1 MQISVIVPVYNGEKY
16 IRECLDS
23 IFSQTFTDFEII
35 IVDDGSTDNT
45 FDILTE
51 LSVKCNNLSI
61 IRQENK
67 GVSCAR
73 NTGIKHAKGKYLC
86 FIDSDDYIKNNFL
99 EELTEVVR
107 EKNVDWVLSGNIE
120 FDDKKVSKK
129 LILPEKEYVLSKEI
143 DCLQFFNLS
152 LLTAPFAKLYRRDI
166 IINNNLLFNEKI
178 SYAEDREFNTY
189 YAQNVQNVKS
199 ISYIGYYYRTDSINS
214 LSKKKRSYKF
224 KYDLFYWELLK
235 NNFICRNHCSNEVN
249 AFLVNVLYHSVND
262 NIKLLAESY
271 SPKEM
276 NSILS
281 DVVSYIDKK
290 YLKRY
295 WGLIKA
301 NAIQKY
307 LILYI
312 PLVVLLKIYYHKYG
326 KQN

>member
-73 NTGIKHAKGKYLC
+73 NIGIKHAKGKYLC

-99 EELTEVVR
+99 EKLTEVVR
-107 EKNVDWVLSGNIE
+107 EENVDWVLSGNIE

-178 SYAEDREFNTY
+178 SYAEDREFNIY
-189 YAQNVQNVKS
+189 YAQNIQNVKS

-224 KYDLFYWELLK
+224 KYDLFYWRLLK
-235 NNFICRNHCSNEVN
+235 NNFLRRNHCSNEVN
-249 AFLVNVLYHSVND
+249 TFLVNVLYHIVND

-290 YLKRY
+290 YLRRY

>member
-224 KYDLFYWELLK
+224 KYDLFYWGLLK
-235 NNFICRNHCSNEVN
+235 NNFLRRNHCSNEVN
-249 AFLVNVLYHSVND
+249 TFLVNVLYHSVND

-281 DVVSYIDKK
+281 DVLPYIDKK
-290 YLKRY
+290 FLRKYSNF
-295 WGLIKA
+295 IKA

-312 PLVVLLKIYYHKYG
+312 PLVVLLKIYYYKYG

>member
-1 MQISVIVPVYNGEKY
+1 MTVSIIIPVYNGEKY
-16 IRECLDS
+16 IKQCLES
-23 IFSQTFTDFEII
+23 IFVQTFTDFEVII
-35 IVDDGSTDNT
+35 IDDGSTDGT
-45 FDILTE
+45 FVLLEE
-51 LSVKCNNLSI
+51 LCAKNSNISI
-61 IRQENK
+61 VRQENK
-67 GVSCAR
+67 GVSYAR
-73 NTGIKHAKGKYLC
+73 NKGIKYARGEYLC
-86 FIDSDDYIKNNFL
+86 FIDSDDYIEFDFL
-99 EELTEVVR
+99 EKLVGAMKEGDC
-107 EKNVDWVLSGNIE
+107 DWILSGIQDFKSE
-120 FDDKKVSKK
+120 KK
-129 LILPEKEYVLSKEI
+129 LKKIILPKKEYVLSKET
-143 DCLQFFNLS
+143 DCLQFFNLL

-166 IINNNLLFNEKI
+166 IINSNLLFNEKI

-214 LSKKKRSYKF
+214 LSKKKQSYKF

-235 NNFICRNHCSNEVN
+235 NNFIRRNRISNEVN
-249 AFLVNVLYHSVND
+249 GFLVNVLYQSIND

-281 DVVSYIDKK
+281 DVVPYIDKK
-290 YLKRY
+290 YLRKY
-295 WGLIKA
+295 SNFIKA

-312 PLVVLLKIYYHKYG
+312 PLVVLLKIYYYKYG

>member
-73 NTGIKHAKGKYLC
+73 NIGIKHAKGKYLC

-99 EELTEVVR
+99 EKLTEVVR
-107 EKNVDWVLSGNIE
+107 EENVDWVLSGNIE

-178 SYAEDREFNTY
+178 SYAEDREFNIY
-189 YAQNVQNVKS
+189 YAQNIQNVKS

-224 KYDLFYWELLK
+224 KYDLFYWRLLK
-235 NNFICRNHCSNEVN
+235 NNFLRRNHCSNEVN
-249 AFLVNVLYHSVND
+249 TFLVNVLYHIVND

-281 DVVSYIDKK
+281 DVLSYIDKK
-290 YLKRY
+290 ILRKYSSF
-295 WGLIKA
+295 IKA